1 MYVHI
6 IYVYLHILLYDIIS
20 PFSWWSFQV
29 SELPKSFKATGGS
42 DAKNDG
48 FIKENEIYFQFIII
62 IILPF
67 QGRQHIDRYM

>member
-1 MYVHI
+1 MYTYNI
-6 IYVYLHILLYDIIS
+6 CIHILLYYTIS